1 MTDRASDVIIDDIA
15 SSRASRAPLSP
26 DRIVDAALAIAARAA
41 PDGLTGR
48 ALGAELGVDRS
59 AVWRHFVDRDALL
72 LAVGDRLLAVALA
85 AVPEDLA
92 PHERMMAL
100 GRGIV
105 AAYEAHPHVGALVAC
120 RTTQGPG
127 EMAVVEAMLGALSEA
142 GVPADQVP
150 RYQRMLADT
159 LLGYAGL
166 RAGYACLAEDAR
178 RRDLQAWVGAYAT
191 APAADFPEIS
201 ARALDLAEV
210 SDDDVFATLLDALWS
225 AVRAVAA
232 TGADA

>member
-1 MTDRASDVIIDDIA
+1 MIPHRARP
-15 SSRASRAPLSP
+15 RARTPLTP
-26 DRIVDAALAIAARAA
+26 ERIVDAALAIAARAE

-48 ALGAELGVDRS
+48 ALGEELGVDRS
-59 AVWRHFVDRDALL
+59 AVWRHFADRDALL
-72 LAVGDRLLAVALA
+72 LAVGDRLLALALA
-85 AVPEDLA
+85 AVPDGPLA

-100 GRGIV
+100 GRGLV
-105 AAYEAHPHVGALVAC
+105 AAFEAHPHVGALVAC

-127 EMAVVEAMLGALSEA
+127 ELAVVETMLRALGEV
-142 GVPADQVP
+142 GVPSALVP

-166 RAGYACLAEDAR
+166 RAGYACLSEDVR
-178 RRDLQAWVGAYAT
+178 RRDQLAWVGTYAT
-191 APAADFPEIS
+191 AAPAQHPEIS
-201 ARALDLAEV
+201 ARALDLGAV
-210 SDDDVFATLLDALWS
+210 SDDDVLATLLDALWS